1 MNIGMLLMVFAFAIA
16 AVIGITY
23 IASNHSTVVVDSYNN
38 TMGSSANLSQ
48 NATAQLTTA
57 GSKIGSAGIIL
68 IAGLIGVVVLLGFY
82 VMVKGNSGGRG
93 GRGG

>member
-57 GSKIGSAGIIL
+57 GSTIGSAGIIL

-82 VMVKGNSGGRG
+82 ALAKSSGGRN